1 MKNKSSSSS
10 SGGEEKVVLPWEAE
24 LEVKDLIRPIT
35 VRRIRIVQTV
45 AAVLLF
51 FALLGVAWWYVVKPE
66 TGAKILEDMVMAAG
80 GMNEWQNIKDG
91 SFVRTHHRYDENGK
105 IIKESVETFYFLN
118 TNEGHKLLI
127 KSSASDGADVLVGHD
142 QTGYWAS
149 LNGKQTNPV
158 ILAKDMEFM
167 CDDDGC
173 SPLCASEMALYRM
186 SFPFKLKDN
195 GVIPRNAGTATLN
208 GDKVQVLDVTF
219 DPKVGHDRWVFLVD
233 PASKYI
239 RKIEHYPSVKENAQP
254 EEIFLSDFKK
264 EGNIMLSH
272 ANKYYRSNGKILE
285 EYLVSDVKFN
295 DGLSASMFDRPQDI
309 TMK

>member
-1 MKNKSSSSS
+1 MKNKLSSPSDSN
-10 SGGEEKVVLPWEAE
+10 EKVVLPWEAE
-24 LEVKDLIRPIT
+24 LEVKDLIKPIT
-35 VRRIRIVQTV
+35 VRRIRIVQTM
-45 AAVLLF
+45 AAALLF
-51 FALLGVAWWYVVKPE
+51 FALIGVAWWYFVKPE
-66 TGAKILEDMVMAAG
+66 TGANILEDMVVAAG

-105 IIKESVETFYFLN
+105 IIKESVETFFFLN

-127 KSSASDGADVLVGHD
+127 KSSGENGADVLVGHD
-142 QTGYWAS
+142 RAGYWAS

-158 ILAKDMEFM
+158 TLAKDMEFM

-186 SFPFKLKDN
+186 SFPFKLKDY
-195 GVIPRNAGTATLN
+195 GVIPRNAGTTTLN

-219 DPKVGHDRWVFLVD
+219 DPAVGHDRWVFLVD
-233 PASKYI
+233 PESKYI
-239 RKIEHYPSVKENAQP
+239 RKIEHYPSVKANVQP

-264 EGNIMLSH
+264 EGDIMLSH
-272 ANKYYRSNGKILE
+272 SNTYYRSNGKILE

-295 DGLSASMFDRPQDI
+295 GGLSASMFDRPQDL